1 MVEYVKVA
9 DAKDKPGLRLALTMG
24 VPGPWSQAAKYI
36 FEYKRF
42 PFLPV
47 GQLGA
52 RENAELHAWTG
63 HRNAPVAVYEDQA
76 PRVGWYEIIMLA
88 ERIAPSPSL
97 LPPGSA
103 ARAEM
108 FGLITEIASEG
119 GLAWQRRLQMI
130 DQMYAASDDP
140 KVRQTPDVLAARYGH
155 NVAAAQRAGDLCNDI
170 LAMLADKLRSQ
181 AASGSDYFVGDGF
194 TAADLYWAC
203 FSQLV
208 TPMAEDLN
216 PMPMRLRGPYTAPE
230 TTVCNPILIT
240 HRDSMYTRHLSLPLD
255 F

>member
-1 MVEYVKVA
+1 MDYVSVE
-9 DAKDKPGLRLALTMG
+9 DAKHKAGLRLALTMG

-36 FEYKRF
+36 FEHKSV
-42 PFLPV
+42 PFIAV
-47 GQLGA
+47 GQMGA
-52 RENAELHAWTG
+52 RENAALYDWTG
-63 HRNAPVAVYEDQA
+63 HRNAPVAVYEDEA

-97 LPPGSA
+97 LPHGAA

-130 DQMYAASDDP
+130 NIMYAASDDP

-155 NVAAAQRAGDLCNDI
+155 GPAGAEQAGAVCDDI
-170 LAMLADKLRSQ
+170 LAMLADKLRAQ
-181 AASGSDYFVGDGF
+181 AAGGSKYFVGNDF

-208 TPMAEDLN
+208 APMAEDLN
-216 PMPMRLRGPYTAPE
+216 PMPMRLRVVYEAPKML
-230 TTVCNPILIT
+230 TIDPILID
-240 HRDSMYTRHLSLPLD
+240 HRDEIYARHLSLPLD